1 LKIYEEKTVKLVTY
15 QLNNQIKVGAWR
27 EDGIVDLS
35 AVAPDMLTLI
45 EMGTAGLTQAQAQLD
60 TADSATPLAEVKLL
74 SPIPNPRRNIM
85 CLGLNYAAHAD
96 ESNRVKGFASELPE
110 FPVIFN
116 KATTC
121 MNGPYDDIPFDA
133 NVSTKIDWEVE
144 LTIVIGRTGKNITAA
159 EAMNY
164 IFGYTIMNDISARDL
179 QSNHKQFFKGKS
191 LDGSAPMGPCIVTAE
206 SLPDPHILDL
216 TCRVNGVTKQDS
228 NTKDMI
234 FNVPIT
240 IYHMSRGMTLLA
252 GDLIATGTPEGVGFA
267 RTPPEFLKPGDIVE
281 CEIEGI
287 GVIRNQIA
295 ANED

>member
-144 LTIVIGRTGKNITAA
+144 LTIIIGRTGKNITAA

-164 IFGYTIMNDISARDL
+164 VFGYTIMNDISARDL

-191 LDGSAPMGPCIVTAE
+191 LDGAAPMGPCIVTAD

-216 TCRVNGVTKQDS
+216 TCRVNGVTKQNG

-234 FNVPIT
+234 FNVPST
-240 IYHMSRGMTLLA
+240 IYHISRGMTLLA

-281 CEIEGI
+281 CEVEGI

-295 ANED
+295 ANGG

>member
-1 LKIYEEKTVKLVTY
+1 MKLVTY

-27 EDGIVDLS
+27 EDEIVDLS

-45 EMGTAGLTQAQAQLD
+45 EMGTSGLAQAQAQLEAA
-60 TADSATPLAEVKLL
+60 TAAAPLNAVKLL
-74 SPIPNPRRNIM
+74 SPIPNPRRNII

-96 ESNRVKGFASELPE
+96 ESNRVKGFASELPQ

-144 LTIVIGRTGKNITAA
+144 LTVVLGRSGKNITPK

-164 IFGYTIMNDISARDL
+164 VFGYTIMNDISARDL
-179 QSNHKQFFKGKS
+179 QRDHKQFFKGKS
-191 LDGSAPMGPCIVTAE
+191 LDGSAPMGPCIVTAD
-206 SLPDPHILDL
+206 SLPNPHLLHL
-216 TCRVNGVTKQDS
+216 TSRVNGVTKQDG
-228 NTKDMI
+228 NTSDMI
-234 FNVPIT
+234 FDIPTT
-240 IYHMSRGMTLLA
+240 IYHLSRGMTLLA

-267 RTPPEFLKPGDIVE
+267 RTPPEFLKPGDVVE

-295 ANED
+295 MNGG